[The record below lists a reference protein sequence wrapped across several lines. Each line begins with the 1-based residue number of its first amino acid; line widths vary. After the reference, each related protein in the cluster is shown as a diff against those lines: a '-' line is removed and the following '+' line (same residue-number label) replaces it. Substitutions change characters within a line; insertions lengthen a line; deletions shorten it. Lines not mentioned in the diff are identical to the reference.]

1 MDWNKSLDSIRQE
14 KFVSQDRRRYDR
26 IAVKKE
32 RMTVDDRRTRQKTAQ
47 MQEDSKGRQERDFRT
62 GGPEDRTGG

>member
-32 RMTVDDRRTRQKTAQ
+32 RMIADDRRTRQKNTV
-47 MQEDSKGRQERDFRT
+47 G
-62 GGPEDRTGG
+62 

>member
-32 RMTVDDRRTRQKTAQ
+32 RMTVDDRRTRQKNTV
-47 MQEDSKGRQERDFRT
+47 G
-62 GGPEDRTGG
+62 

>member
-1 MDWNKSLDSIRQE
+1 MDSICEGRKETRTRLLDWNKSLDSIRQE

-32 RMTVDDRRTRQKTAQ
+32 RMTVDDRRTRQKSTV
-47 MQEDSKGRQERDFRT
+47 G
-62 GGPEDRTGG
+62 